1 MTSKLFATPKTD
13 DNFANINTGE
23 NFMRDVFISGVGMTP
38 FGEIWRM
45 SLRDLFVE
53 AALKTIA
60 DAGVDHIDSM
70 YVGAMSPGLFIG
82 QEHIASLLSD
92 YLGMGGIPAV
102 HVESACASGGIAV
115 RQAYIEVAS
124 GISDIVLAGGVEKM
138 NDGADVTYALATAA
152 DQEYEAFHGVTFPG
166 LYAMIARAH
175 MHQYDTT
182 REQLAEVAV
191 KNHAHGLN
199 NPNAQFRMAI
209 TQETVMNST
218 MVADPLRLLDCS
230 PVTDGAAAVI
240 VCSEEIAKKSGKSM
254 VKIRAS
260 AQATD
265 SIALHSRKDLSALPA
280 VEKAATE
287 AYKQADVR
295 PDDIDLAEV
304 HDCFTIAELV
314 VMEELGFCKRGKSGP
329 AVLEGQTRLGGK
341 IPVNTSGGLKSKGH
355 PVGATGAA
363 QIIEV
368 VEQLRG
374 TAGDR
379 QVQNARL
386 GLAQNMGGSGGS
398 CVVHILEGLA

>member
-1 MTSKLFATPKTD
+1 
-13 DNFANINTGE
+13 
-23 NFMRDVFISGVGMTP
+23 MRDVFISGVGMTP

-60 DAGVDHIDSM
+60 DAGVDHIESM
-70 YVGAMSPGLFIG
+70 YVGAMSPGLFVG
-82 QEHIASLLSD
+82 QEHIASLLAD

-175 MHQYDTT
+175 MHQYGTT

-209 TQETVMNST
+209 TKETVINST

-240 VCSEEIAKKSGKSM
+240 VCSEEIAKKSGKSL

-265 SIALHSRKDLSALPA
+265 YIALHSRKDLSSLPA

-287 AYKQADVR
+287 AYKQANVR

-314 VMEELGFCKRGKSGP
+314 VMEELGFCARGKSGP

-341 IPVNTSGGLKSKGH
+341 IPLNTSGGLKSKGH
-355 PVGATGAA
+355 PVGATGTA

-368 VEQLRG
+368 VEQIRG
-374 TAGDR
+374 NAGDR
-379 QVQNARL
+379 QVHKAQL